1 MPSTTT
7 LIKKRDRLTRQIQDN
22 LDFLVGSVSSKGLK
36 YEAYNLT
43 AKVNGVTKSKHIPID
58 MVPVVR
64 RMTKRHRQL
73 KKLIKELAEVNW
85 LLIKDGIDLRDY
97 GTS

>member
-7 LIKKRDRLTRQIQDN
+7 LMKKRDRLTRQIQDN

-73 KKLIKELAEVNW
+73 KKLIKEIAEVNW
-85 LLIKDGIDLRDY
+85 LLIKEGIDLRDY